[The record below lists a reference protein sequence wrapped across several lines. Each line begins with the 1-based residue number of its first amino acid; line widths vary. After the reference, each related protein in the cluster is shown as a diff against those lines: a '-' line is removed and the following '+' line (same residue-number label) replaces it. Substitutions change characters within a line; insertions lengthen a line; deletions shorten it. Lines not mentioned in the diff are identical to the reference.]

1 MAASMAQGGSE
12 RVPAAAP
19 VALVAN
25 ARAERAELDA
35 RAARAEAV
43 ASEAVSHAV
52 VPPRMLV
59 THEHSCDEI

>member
-12 RVPAAAP
+12 RVPAAAA

-35 RAARAEAV
+35 RRARRGGRVRGGV
-43 ASEAVSHAV
+43 ALCSAPEN
-52 VPPRMLV
+52 
-59 THEHSCDEI
+59 SCDS